1 MHYKNKCKSKKYI
14 YVTTFIYISLS
25 KSMKKETSEEDLT
38 ISIYK
43 EYFHYTNLHKKTY
56 GEKLVV
62 LMQVGAFYE
71 IYGLKYPGQDSIT
84 GSCMME
90 IVEMTGLAIGSKKY
104 NYDGAAVYMA
114 GFRDYSLEKY
124 LPMLLE
130 EGYIIAEYIQE
141 PESESESE
149 YEKGKKQ
156 KKKTRILKDIHSIG
170 TYVSYDIDQNP
181 TLSNNI
187 MCIWIESLK
196 KKRMYG
202 ISIINSYTGESL
214 IFENETETKIQATT
228 FDELENNIAIYR
240 PSEIIWISDFD
251 DIQIEKII
259 NFLQISPKTTKHIHS
274 FTEEKVKNVSK
285 QKYIDYILNSTFGL
299 ETFQICAEFSYYIYA
314 TQSFCFLLNFIQ
326 EHNAHLMKKIK
337 MPIFKNATKKITLAN
352 HTLKQLNI
360 ISDHSNNDAKGNLSS
375 VLSFLN
381 KCNTSIGKR
390 KLQDNITNPVFCE
403 KWLEKEYE
411 MTAFFLEKE
420 PEMIDL
426 LRKQLTQIR
435 DIEKIALQIVNKKIY
450 PSTIYTLYT
459 SIKTAEQL
467 NICIQE
473 FPREILSYFYN
484 EREELEFTETIEYLE
499 KIFIW
504 KECQDNNNFQT
515 NIFQKGVSRELDESI
530 EKSNLA
536 MVKLEE
542 IREYFI
548 SLFRKNNN
556 KEDDIDYIKINET
569 DKNGYSLQ
577 LTKTRSDLLQT
588 IIKKEKDP
596 IISLNHIQF
605 SLKDISIK
613 SVNKSNS
620 EIMLPILDELC
631 KEMIYWKQIIQK
643 KRGIVFLQKI
653 EEIERDHLKQIE
665 SITKFIGKIDVIL
678 CKAYLAK
685 KYRYCRPEI
694 YTNCEKACVNAV
706 ELRHVLIEQ
715 LLQNEIYVPND
726 ISLGI
731 GEVDGILLY
740 GTNAVGKTSFIRA
753 LGIAIIMAQSGM
765 YVPCSKFEYKPYTAM
780 YSRILSN
787 DNLFKGLSTFAVE
800 MSELRVIL
808 KQADENSFILGDE
821 LCSGTEMESALSIF
835 MAALE
840 HLHNKRTSFMFATHF
855 HEIADYEE
863 IYSLDK
869 IRLKHLEVWYDRE
882 KDCLVYDRKIK
893 EGSGER
899 NYGLEV
905 CKSLYLPDTFMERAY
920 DLRRKYN
927 TENDGSLS
935 HTTSHYNAKKIK
947 GFCEKCHIRIGEEIH
962 HLQEQ
967 QMADK
972 NGFISG
978 YFHKNHPGN
987 LMTVCKKCHDEFH
1000 GTISPLT
1007 MQSSPNQS
1015 IKKKVIRKK
1024 TTRGY
1029 DYIIESK

>member
-1 MHYKNKCKSKKYI
+1 M
-14 YVTTFIYISLS
+14 T
-25 KSMKKETSEEDLT
+25 EEDLS

-56 GEKLVV
+56 GEKTVV

-71 IYGLKYPGQDSIT
+71 IYGLKYPGQDFIT
-84 GSCMME
+84 GSCMTE
-90 IVEMTGLAIGSKKY
+90 IVNMTGLSIGSKKFNY
-104 NYDGAAVYMA
+104 NGANVYMA

-141 PESESESE
+141 PDSESESD
-149 YEKGKKQ
+149 KGKKQ

-170 TYVSYDIDQNP
+170 TYVSYDIDKNSN
-181 TLSNNI
+181 LSNNI

-202 ISIINSYTGESL
+202 ISVINSYTGESL
-214 IFENETETKIQATT
+214 LFENETEIKIQSTT
-228 FDELENNIAIYR
+228 FDEMENNITIYR

-251 DIQIEKII
+251 KIQNEKIV
-259 NFLQISPKTTKHIHS
+259 NSLQISPKTTIHMHS

-285 QKYIDYILNSTFGL
+285 QKYIDYILNATFGL
-299 ETFQICAEFSYYIYA
+299 ETFQICAEFAYYVYA

-337 MPIFKNATKKITLAN
+337 MPIFKNATKKMILAN

-360 ISDHSNNDAKGNLSS
+360 ITDHSNDDAKGNLSS

-390 KLQDNITNPVFCE
+390 KLQENITNPVFCE
-403 KWLEKEYE
+403 IWLNKEYE
-411 MTAFFLEKE
+411 MTAFFVEKE

-426 LRKQLTQIR
+426 LRKQLMHIR

-450 PSTIYTLYT
+450 PSTIYTLYR
-459 SIKTAEQL
+459 SIQIVEQL

-473 FPREILSYFYN
+473 FPIEILSYFYN
-484 EREELEFTETIEYLE
+484 ETKELELSGIMDYLE
-499 KIFIW
+499 NIFIW
-504 KECQDNNNFQT
+504 EECQDNNNFQT
-515 NIFQKGVSRELDESI
+515 SIFKKGISRELDESM
-530 EKSNLA
+530 ENNNLA
-536 MVKLEE
+536 MLKIEE
-542 IREYFI
+542 IRGFFI
-548 SLFRKNNN
+548 SLFRKYNN
-556 KEDDIDYIKINET
+556 KEDAIEYIKINET

-577 LTKTRSDLLQT
+577 LTKTRSDFLQT

-596 IISLNHIQF
+596 IISLGHIQF
-605 SLKDISIK
+605 SLKDVSIK
-613 SVNKSNS
+613 SVNKSTS
-620 EIMLPILDELC
+620 EIILPILDEVC
-631 KEMIYWKQIIQK
+631 KEIIYWKQMIQK
-643 KRGIVFLQKI
+643 KRSVVFLEI
-653 EEIERDHLKQIE
+653 IDEIERNQLKHVENI
-665 SITKFIGKIDVIL
+665 SKFIGKIDVIV

-685 KYRYCRPEI
+685 KYKYCRPEI
-694 YTNCEKACVNAV
+694 CSDCEKACVNAF

-726 ISLGI
+726 ISLGF

-753 LGIAIIMAQSGM
+753 LGIAIIMAQSGL
-765 YVPCSKFEYKPYTAM
+765 YVPCSKFEYKPYSAM

-808 KQADENSFILGDE
+808 NQADENSFILGDE

-840 HLHNKRTSFMFATHF
+840 HLHNKKTSFIFATHF
-855 HEIADYEE
+855 HEIADYTE
-863 IYSLDK
+863 IHSLDK

-893 EGSGER
+893 DGSGER

-905 CKSLYLPDTFMERAY
+905 CKSLYLPDTFIERAY
-920 DLRRKYN
+920 ELRRKYN
-927 TENDGSLS
+927 AENDGSLS
-935 HTTSHYNAKKIK
+935 HTTSHFNAKKIK
-947 GFCEKCHIRIGEEIH
+947 GFCEKCHIRMGEEIH

-972 NGFISG
+972 DGFIDG

-1007 MQSSPNQS
+1007 MQSSPNHTPT
-1015 IKKKVIRKK
+1015 KKVTRKK

-1029 DYIIESK
+1029 EYIIESKYM